1 MKTKSAAPAPQRRI
15 PLVDAL
21 RRIPDFRVPGR
32 TKFPLWEV
40 LAVVVC
46 AMICGATSYPDY
58 ALFGRKKRRFLK
70 RFLPLRHGIP
80 SHDQFRYVLK
90 NLDPKRFNAAVLAW
104 AGSIV
109 DLAGDTLALDGKV
122 LRRAFGEDGR
132 RPCIVSAL
140 SGKHQVVL
148 SQIRADEKSNEITAI
163 PDLLETLFLKGCLVS
178 IDAAGCQKKHV
189 RKIVERGGDYVISL
203 KGNQSTMHEEIR
215 AFMLNP
221 AFNKSFASARTVD
234 CSRGKVV
241 TRTCWQT
248 AEIDWFEDRAAWKGL
263 RSACMVKS
271 EAYDKKTGETTAE
284 TRFFISSLP
293 VDPARA
299 LKAIRSHWAIE
310 AMHWVLDMEF
320 DEDRS
325 RARSGHSAENLAM
338 LRHVALNVLRL
349 DRSVFGGINRKRKEL
364 TWDEEELY
372 QVMVSA

>member
-1 MKTKSAAPAPQRRI
+1 MKTKSAAPDLRGDELPRLCALRTEEAQVSGAIPAAATRHPEPRPI
-15 PLVDAL
+15 PLRAQEPRPEAL
-21 RRIPDFRVPGR
+21 QRGGPG
-32 TKFPLWEV
+32 L
-40 LAVVVC
+40 
-46 AMICGATSYPDY
+46 G
-58 ALFGRKKRRFLK
+58 
-70 RFLPLRHGIP
+70 
-80 SHDQFRYVLK
+80 
-90 NLDPKRFNAAVLAW
+90 
-104 AGSIV
+104 
-109 DLAGDTLALDGKV
+109 
-122 LRRAFGEDGR
+122 GEHR
-132 RPCIVSAL
+132 L
-140 SGKHQVVL
+140 
-148 SQIRADEKSNEITAI
+148 
-163 PDLLETLFLKGCLVS
+163 LKGCLVS

-189 RKIVERGGDYVISL
+189 RKIVERGGDHVISL

>member
-1 MKTKSAAPAPQRRI
+1 M
-15 PLVDAL
+15 
-21 RRIPDFRVPGR
+21 
-32 TKFPLWEV
+32 
-40 LAVVVC
+40 
-46 AMICGATSYPDY
+46 
-58 ALFGRKKRRFLK
+58 
-70 RFLPLRHGIP
+70 
-80 SHDQFRYVLK
+80 
-90 NLDPKRFNAAVLAW
+90 
-104 AGSIV
+104 
-109 DLAGDTLALDGKV
+109 
-122 LRRAFGEDGR
+122 
-132 RPCIVSAL
+132 
-140 SGKHQVVL
+140 
-148 SQIRADEKSNEITAI
+148 
-163 PDLLETLFLKGCLVS
+163 
-178 IDAAGCQKKHV
+178 
-189 RKIVERGGDYVISL
+189 
-203 KGNQSTMHEEIR
+203 
-215 AFMLNP
+215 
-221 AFNKSFASARTVD
+221 
-234 CSRGKVV
+234 
-241 TRTCWQT
+241 
-248 AEIDWFEDRAAWKGL
+248 